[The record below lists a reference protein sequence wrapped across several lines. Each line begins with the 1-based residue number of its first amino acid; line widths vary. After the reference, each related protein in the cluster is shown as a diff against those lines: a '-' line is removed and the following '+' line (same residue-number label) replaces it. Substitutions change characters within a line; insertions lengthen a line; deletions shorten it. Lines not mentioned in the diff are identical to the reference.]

1 LGALWRASVGPLS
14 GESMQRDDI
23 HLSDET
29 LMLAADGELS
39 SRDAARVESHL
50 AACWT
55 CRTRKRE
62 IEAAVGDFVRFYR
75 RAFDAEIPSSEGPR
89 ALLTAQ
95 MAELSRRQSGSWFS
109 RVRGVPLNFSWA
121 VAGCVAVLAI
131 ALSVASTLW
140 LGGQPVRASTLM
152 IPDRG
157 LTPGAT
163 VLMSREEVCRAT
175 STKNKPVS
183 SALQRE
189 VFREYGIR
197 SAKPYAYEV
206 DYLITP
212 ALGGA
217 DDIHNLWPESY
228 EAIVWNAR
236 VKDQLEDYLRDRVCA
251 GTLDLATAQQDLAVN
266 WIDAY
271 KRYFHTDQP
280 LREAHR
286 DRP

>member
-1 LGALWRASVGPLS
+1 
-14 GESMQRDDI
+14 MQHDD
-23 HLSDET
+23 HLSDQT
-29 LMLAADGELS
+29 LLLAADGELS
-39 SRDAARVESHL
+39 PREAAQVTSHL

-55 CRTRKRE
+55 CRARKQE
-62 IEAAVGDFVRFYR
+62 IEDAVGEFVRVYR
-75 RAFDAEIPSSEGPR
+75 RTLDAEIPSPAGPR
-89 ALLTAQ
+89 ARLVAQ
-95 MAELSRRQSGSWFS
+95 MAEMSRGHSGSWFTRIRQVS
-109 RVRGVPLNFSWA
+109 LRFSWA
-121 VAGCVAVLAI
+121 VAGFAGVLAI
-131 ALSVASTLW
+131 AVYLASNFW
-140 LGGQPVRASTLM
+140 VGGESVRASALM
-152 IPDRG
+152 IPDRS

-163 VLMSREEVCRAT
+163 VLMSRDQVCRAT
-175 STKNKPVS
+175 STKNKPVP

-197 SAKPYAYEV
+197 SVRPNTYEV

-236 VKDQLEDYLRDRVCA
+236 VKDRLEDYLRYRVCA
-251 GTLDLATAQQDLAVN
+251 GTLDLPTAQRDLAVN

-280 LREAHR
+280 LDGAGR
-286 DRP
+286 DRR

>member
-1 LGALWRASVGPLS
+1 
-14 GESMQRDDI
+14 MQRDET
-23 HLSDET
+23 HLSDQT
-29 LMLAADGELS
+29 LLLAADGELS
-39 SRDAARVESHL
+39 PREAAHVADHL

-55 CRTRKRE
+55 CRTRKQE
-62 IEAAVGDFVRFYR
+62 IEGAVGDFVRAYR
-75 RAFDAEIPSSEGPR
+75 RTLDGEIPSSAGPR
-89 ALLTAQ
+89 ALL
-95 MAELSRRQSGSWFS
+95 MARMETLSRRQSGALLS
-109 RVRGVPLNFSWA
+109 RLRRVSLRSPWA
-121 VAGCVAVLAI
+121 VAGFAGVLAI
-131 ALSVASTLW
+131 AICLGAALW
-140 LGGQPVRASTLM
+140 LGGDGVRASTLM
-152 IPDRG
+152 IPDRS

-163 VLMSREEVCRAT
+163 VLMTRDEVCRAT

-228 EAIVWNAR
+228 EATAWNAR
-236 VKDQLEDYLRDRVCA
+236 VKDQLEDYLRDRVCN
-251 GTLDLATAQQDLAVN
+251 GTLDLAAAQQDLAVN
-266 WIDAY
+266 WIAAY

-280 LREAHR
+280 LSDARR

>member
-1 LGALWRASVGPLS
+1 
-14 GESMQRDDI
+14 MQRDDI

-29 LMLAADGELS
+29 LLLAADGELS
-39 SRDAARVESHL
+39 ARDAARVMSHL

-55 CRTRKRE
+55 CRTRKQE
-62 IEAAVGDFVRFYR
+62 IEGAVTEFVRFYR
-75 RAFDAEIPSSEGPR
+75 RTLDAQTPSSEGPR
-89 ALLTAQ
+89 ALLIAK
-95 MAELSRRQSGSWFS
+95 MAHLSRTQSGSWFS
-109 RVRGVPLNFSWA
+109 RVRSAPLSFSWA
-121 VAGCVAVLAI
+121 VAGIVAVLAI

-140 LGGQPVRASTLM
+140 LGGEPVRASTLM
-152 IPDRG
+152 IPDRS

-217 DDIHNLWPESY
+217 DDIRNLWPESY

-280 LREAHR
+280 LDEAHR
-286 DRP
+286 NRP

>member
-1 LGALWRASVGPLS
+1 
-14 GESMQRDDI
+14 MQRDEI

-29 LMLAADGELS
+29 LLLAADGELS
-39 SRDAARVESHL
+39 PRAAARVTSHL

-55 CRTRKRE
+55 CRTRKQE
-62 IEAAVGDFVRFYR
+62 IEAAVTDFVRFYR
-75 RAFDAEIPSSEGPR
+75 RSLDAQTPSSEGPR
-89 ALLTAQ
+89 ALLVAQ
-95 MAELSRRQSGSWFS
+95 MAHLSHTQSPSWFS
-109 RVRGVPLNFSWA
+109 RVRSVPLRSSWA
-121 VAGCVAVLAI
+121 LAGILTVLAI
-131 ALSVASTLW
+131 AVSVAFTLW
-140 LGGQPVRASTLM
+140 LGGEPVRASTLM
-152 IPDRG
+152 IPDRS

-163 VLMSREEVCRAT
+163 VLMSRGEVCRAT

-197 SAKPYAYEV
+197 SAKPYSFEV

-228 EAIVWNAR
+228 EATVWNAR

-266 WIDAY
+266 WIEAY

-280 LREAHR
+280 LDEAHR
-286 DRP
+286 NRP